1 MSHQEL
7 ARSYPAHLAEV
18 SRRTA
23 DALARSRLDA
33 VILHAGEPIGLFLDD
48 QHYPF
53 KAHPPFKWW
62 APLLD
67 APGSMILFRAG
78 SRPKLI
84 FHVEADFWYQ
94 PAKLPDSWWPAHFE
108 IIEVHSKQESRA
120 ALPKDLSKT
129 AWIGDP
135 LPELIGWGVASINPP
150 DLMRRLDFTRARKTP
165 YEIAC
170 LAEANR
176 IGAKGHR
183 AAEDC
188 FRAGGS
194 EYDIHQAFAAACG
207 QREQELPYNA
217 IVALN
222 EAASVLH
229 YQVLRRDKPPEH
241 RSLLLDAGA
250 SFAGYGSD
258 ITRTTAGTT
267 RSTAST
273 HGDFA
278 ALVAR
283 MDHLQLGLCTLA
295 KPGADWRDIH
305 AAAVERITAL
315 LCEFGVLRC
324 SADEALESGA
334 SRLFFPHGIGHLLGL
349 EVHDVGGTMAD
360 DEGGTLPKPSRDPA
374 LRLTRK
380 IEPGFVVTMEPGLY
394 FIDALLEPARSG
406 EHARRI
412 DWQKVDALRPFGGV
426 RIEDNLAVIA
436 DGCDNLTRAA
446 FGRS

>member
-283 MDHLQLGLCTLA
+283 MDHLQLGLCALA

-360 DEGGTLPKPSRDPA
+360 DEGGTLPKPPRDPA

-380 IEPGFVVTMEPGLY
+380 LEPGFVVTMEPGLY
-394 FIDALLEPARSG
+394 FIDALLEPARGG

>member
-360 DEGGTLPKPSRDPA
+360 DEGGTLPKPPRDPA

-380 IEPGFVVTMEPGLY
+380 LEPGFVVTMEPGLY

>member
-94 PAKLPDSWWPAHFE
+94 PAKLPESWWPAHFE

-360 DEGGTLPKPSRDPA
+360 DEGGTLPKPPRDPA

-380 IEPGFVVTMEPGLY
+380 LEPGFVVTMEPGLY
-394 FIDALLEPARSG
+394 FIDALLEPARGG

-412 DWQKVDALRPFGGV
+412 DWQKVYALRPFGGV

>member
-94 PAKLPDSWWPAHFE
+94 PAKLPESWWPAHFE

-360 DEGGTLPKPSRDPA
+360 DEGGTLPKPPRDPA

-380 IEPGFVVTMEPGLY
+380 LEPGFVVTMEPGLY
-394 FIDALLEPARSG
+394 FIDALLEPARGG

-412 DWQKVDALRPFGGV
+412 DWQKVDVLRPFGGV

>member
-94 PAKLPDSWWPAHFE
+94 PAKLPESWWPAHFE

-183 AAEDC
+183 AAEGC

-360 DEGGTLPKPSRDPA
+360 DEGGTLPKPPRDPA

-380 IEPGFVVTMEPGLY
+380 LEPGFVVTMEPGLY

>member
-94 PAKLPDSWWPAHFE
+94 PAKLPESWWPAHFE

-183 AAEDC
+183 AAEYC

-283 MDHLQLGLCTLA
+283 MDHLQLGLCALA

-380 IEPGFVVTMEPGLY
+380 LEPGFVVTMEPGLY

>member
-48 QHYPF
+48 QHDPF

-94 PAKLPDSWWPAHFE
+94 PAKLPESWWPAHFE

-360 DEGGTLPKPSRDPA
+360 DEGGTLPKPPRDPA

-380 IEPGFVVTMEPGLY
+380 LEPGFVVTMEPGLY
-394 FIDALLEPARSG
+394 FIDALLEPARGG

>member
-283 MDHLQLGLCTLA
+283 MDHLQLGLCALA

-394 FIDALLEPARSG
+394 FIDALLEPARGG

>member
-94 PAKLPDSWWPAHFE
+94 PAKLPESWWPAHFE

-283 MDHLQLGLCTLA
+283 MDHLQLGLCALA

-360 DEGGTLPKPSRDPA
+360 DEGGTLPKPPRDPA

-380 IEPGFVVTMEPGLY
+380 LEPGFVVTMEPGLY

>member
-283 MDHLQLGLCTLA
+283 MDHLQLGLCALA

>member
-94 PAKLPDSWWPAHFE
+94 PAKLPESWWPAHFE

-380 IEPGFVVTMEPGLY
+380 LEPGFVVTMEPGLY

-446 FGRS
+446 LGRS

>member
-94 PAKLPDSWWPAHFE
+94 PAKLPESWWPAHFE

-258 ITRTTAGTT
+258 ITRTHVHSAAPADAG
-267 RSTAST
+267 
-273 HGDFA
+273 FA
-278 ALVAR
+278 DLVAG
-283 MDHLQLGLCTLA
+283 MDRVQQGLCA
-295 KPGADWRDIH
+295 MVRPGVDWRDIH
-305 AAAVERITAL
+305 LNAVERIAGL
-315 LCEFGVLRC
+315 LHEAGVIRC
-324 SADEALESGA
+324 RVAESLENGVA
-334 SRLFFPHGIGHLLGL
+334 RLFFPHGIGHPLGL
-349 EVHDVGGTMAD
+349 QVHDVAGFMAD
-360 DEGGTLPKPSRDPA
+360 ESGSVTLPRPPLDPA
-374 LRLTRK
+374 LRMTRVL
-380 IEPGFVVTMEPGLY
+380 EPGFVVTMEPGLY
-394 FIDALLEPARSG
+394 FIDALLEPARGG

>member
-283 MDHLQLGLCTLA
+283 MDHLQLGLCALA

-360 DEGGTLPKPSRDPA
+360 DEGGTLPKPPRDPA

-380 IEPGFVVTMEPGLY
+380 LEPGFVVTMEPGLY

>member
-1 MSHQEL
+1 
-7 ARSYPAHLAEV
+7 
-18 SRRTA
+18 
-23 DALARSRLDA
+23 
-33 VILHAGEPIGLFLDD
+33 
-48 QHYPF
+48 
-53 KAHPPFKWW
+53 
-62 APLLD
+62 
-67 APGSMILFRAG
+67 MILFRAG

-94 PAKLPDSWWPAHFE
+94 PAKLPESWWPAHFE

-283 MDHLQLGLCTLA
+283 MDHLQLGLCALA

-380 IEPGFVVTMEPGLY
+380 LEPGFVVTMEPGLY